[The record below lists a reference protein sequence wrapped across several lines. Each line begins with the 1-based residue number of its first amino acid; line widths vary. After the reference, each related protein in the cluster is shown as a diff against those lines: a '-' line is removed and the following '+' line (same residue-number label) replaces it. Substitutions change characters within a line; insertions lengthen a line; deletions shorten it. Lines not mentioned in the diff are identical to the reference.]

1 MSLWKFGSFET
12 EVDFTDAD
20 FLDRLEEAEKELDRR
35 LARVPKVGKIGDIVR
50 SQCECFYAYFDT
62 LFWPGAGN
70 EIFEGKNSIALCIKA
85 AESMTD
91 CMNMQYKENEGVNEK
106 YHVQNHGNRQQRRSY
121 EKNHK
126 KNNRNNNYPRKY
138 N

>member
-20 FLDRLEEAEKELDRR
+20 FLDRIDEAEKELDRR
-35 LARVPKVGKIGDIVR
+35 LARVPKVGKSGDIIR

-62 LFWPGAGN
+62 LFWPGAGD
-70 EIFEGKNSIALCIKA
+70 EIFEGRNSIALCIKA
-85 AESMTD
+85 AESLTECRD
-91 CMNMQYKENEGVNEK
+91 AQYKAHEAVSEK
-106 YHVQNHGNRQQRRSY
+106 YRVQEHGNRQQRRSY

-126 KNNRNNNYPRKY
+126 KNNRNNNYSRKY